1 MPEGRL
7 VLVGTPI
14 GNLGDLSP
22 RAAEV
27 LGTADL
33 IAAEDT
39 RRTRA
44 LLTHLGVPAG
54 RRLQAVHAQNEAA
67 RAREICHVV
76 STGATVA
83 VVTDA
88 GMPSISDPGA
98 RLVRAC
104 VREGLRVEVVPGP
117 SALLAALVLSGLAT
131 DRFVFEGFLPRK
143 GGSRSERMYAIGR
156 EERTIVLFEAPNR
169 VVATLTDLAE
179 TCGPARRVAVA
190 RELTKMHEEVWR
202 GTLEGAVHHFGEG
215 APRGEFVVVVEGRAP
230 AEAAPDDELL
240 AEAARHEIEEG
251 RTTREAADRIAN
263 RFGVSRR
270 RAYDVVL
277 TQRTQ

>member
-1 MPEGRL
+1 VPEGRL

-22 RAAEV
+22 RAADV
-27 LGTADL
+27 LSTADV

-44 LLTHLGVPAG
+44 LLTHIGVSAG
-54 RRLQAVHAQNEAA
+54 RRLRAVHAQNEAA
-67 RAREICHVV
+67 RAREICQAV

-83 VVTDA
+83 LVTDA

-104 VREGLRVEVVPGP
+104 VREGLAVEVVPGP

-143 GGSRSERMYAIGR
+143 GGARTERMHALGR
-156 EERTIVLFEAPNR
+156 EARTTVLFEAPSR

-179 TCGPARRVAVA
+179 TCGPERRVAVA
-190 RELTKMHEEVWR
+190 RELTKLHEEVWR
-202 GTLEGAVHHFGEG
+202 GTLEGAVDHFGRTT
-215 APRGEFVVVVEGRAP
+215 ARGEFVIVVEGRDP
-230 AEAAPDDELL
+230 TEAEPDDETL
-240 AEAARHEIEEG
+240 AAAARQEIEEG
-251 RTTREAADRIAN
+251 RTTREAADRIAH

-277 TQRTQ
+277 TQRSS